1 MPKDAESKESIEN
14 KIIKESRGLSISIT
28 IDLLEELLINHIKN
42 VPTDLKFISVEREL
56 YINVLKF
63 YFKSKQFPVIKNQL
77 KGNVVTGRVEATTDK
92 DGKLVRLALNWR
104 DPKNLILFD
113 FKKGGRSSGYR
124 K

>member
-14 KIIKESRGLSISIT
+14 KIIKESRGLLISIT

-42 VPTDLKFISVEREL
+42 VPVDIKFVSVEREL
-56 YINVLKF
+56 YSSILKF
-63 YFKSKQFPVIKNQL
+63 YFKSKQFPVIKDRL
-77 KGNVVTGRVEATTDK
+77 KGNVISGRVEATTDK

-104 DPKNLILFD
+104 DPKNLTFFD
-113 FKKGGRSSGYR
+113 FKKGAKLNGYR